1 MRNRNDKRGITIFA
15 IMAVLLIAVHYLLE
29 LRIFER
35 WEEYIP
41 FLKKLTLSLF
51 LISLIFLVSK
61 VVERVVNTQTRLEG
75 DRYNLLR
82 IIRFLAIVFSL
93 IVAVS
98 FLFKNLY
105 AAALSVG
112 LFSLVVGFALQSPI
126 TSFIAWIY
134 LIFRFSGRPD
144 SNQRSSWRC
153 GRNQLFGY
161 LNFRMQWR
169 LFKK

>member
-75 DRYNLLR
+75 DRT
-82 IIRFLAIVFSL
+82 F
-93 IVAVS
+93 
-98 FLFKNLY
+98 
-105 AAALSVG
+105 
-112 LFSLVVGFALQSPI
+112 
-126 TSFIAWIY
+126 
-134 LIFRFSGRPD
+134 
-144 SNQRSSWRC
+144 
-153 GRNQLFGY
+153 
-161 LNFRMQWR
+161 
-169 LFKK
+169 